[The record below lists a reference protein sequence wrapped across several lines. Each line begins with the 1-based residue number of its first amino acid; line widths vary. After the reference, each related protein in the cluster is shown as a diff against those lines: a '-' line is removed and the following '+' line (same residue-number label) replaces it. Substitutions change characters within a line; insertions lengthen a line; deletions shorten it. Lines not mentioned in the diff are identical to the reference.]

1 MVFRSLG
8 AAFHVLE
15 DYFSHTNFVELSL
28 RKLGYDVYP
37 WVEGKQ
43 KNNPATGKPLY
54 EDIPIVTGKFLLDD
68 TCASVIPKMADM
80 LFPIGFTEYELRK
93 PGERTFGEQTIYTI
107 LKDLSDGQKQDPSQ
121 SNDIYLGMDATELL
135 SYYEKILLL
144 SDKLKVMQAQQG
156 IVGTI
161 WRTWGKVTTFMGD
174 LMANY
179 TNIVFNILIES
190 VDDDIKET
198 QTHLTNKNYGENPTH
213 TQLGKDSQDHLLNG
227 LAAKLAIIAVQDVG
241 KRIKDTWDG
250 KIHDPTGDELAKYVL
265 TKYSRHP
272 KDTNWMDQTVSDW
285 AKDNVNRTK
294 LEKLKSPTVPVHY
307 HNKAK
312 RKVNLTIDK
321 IKELIDYYNKTK

>member
-1 MVFRSLG
+1 
-8 AAFHVLE
+8 
-15 DYFSHTNFVELSL
+15 
-28 RKLGYDVYP
+28 
-37 WVEGKQ
+37 
-43 KNNPATGKPLY
+43 
-54 EDIPIVTGKFLLDD
+54 
-68 TCASVIPKMADM
+68 M

-144 SDKLKVMQAQQG
+144 SDKLKVMQAQPG
-156 IVGTI
+156 VVGTI

-241 KRIKDTWDG
+241 KRIKDTWEG
-250 KIHDPTGDELAKYVL
+250 RIHDPTGDELAKYVL

-272 KDTNWMDQTVSDW
+272 KDTNWMELAIKEWLSINGNIDKVKILQ
-285 AKDNVNRTK
+285 
-294 LEKLKSPTVPVHY
+294 SPTVPVHY